1 MKKSSPIRASHVND
15 GTALPEE
22 DRPRSVT
29 TKPAFRAPTLTPAVD
44 ASDVTEIGGLSLALR
59 LLVKLRV
66 PQRINRALSLLRVH
80 RGYFESD
87 HVLTHAC
94 NLFAGGTCLEDIG
107 HLQHS
112 EPIRRLLGTEHI
124 PDPTTAG
131 DFLRRFDASDVD
143 RLDRV
148 IDEVQQDVW
157 KLSHGRKKQAEV
169 LIDVDSHVHHVY
181 GHQMEGCDYT
191 YKGGFGYHPLVL
203 SIAGTQECLR
213 IINRPGNFVSS
224 TGTEDALEDVLPL
237 LKRRF
242 KRIVIRG
249 DSAFAKGPIFKK
261 CEEHGA
267 FFAVVSPEHQNFHG
281 LAENI
286 AEEDWEEFRQHERM
300 LPVEDQPATRK
311 RGEDVR
317 RERTEARGKRDL
329 RLQEQS
335 IAEIPYRPARSKN
348 TYRLIIRRQRINEH
362 KQGQLFEKWRYRYVL
377 TNLPR
382 SVSTRKAIDMTYQRC
397 DQEKV
402 IEQLKNG
409 VSAMSMPTGG
419 FLANH
424 AYMVCAR
431 LAHNLKAWL
440 AQIALPRET
449 MRWEWKRFRR
459 SFVQI
464 AARVTLS
471 GRRTNVH
478 LAKSH
483 RFAFEIQKAIAILQ
497 T

>member
-15 GTALPEE
+15 GTALTEKE
-22 DRPRSVT
+22 RPRGVT
-29 TKPAFRAPTLTPAVD
+29 TKRTFRGPKLTASVD
-44 ASDVTEIGGLSLALR
+44 ARDVTEIGGLALAVR
-59 LLVKLRV
+59 FVAKLRV
-66 PQRINRALSLLRVH
+66 AQRIDKALPLLRVH

-87 HVLTHAC
+87 HVLTHVY
-94 NLFAGGTCLEDIG
+94 NLFSGGTCIEDIG

-131 DFLRRFDASDVD
+131 DFLRRFDASDID

-148 IDEVQQDVW
+148 GDEIQQDVW
-157 KLSHGRKKQAEV
+157 KHSYGRKRQAEV
-169 LIDVDSHVHHVY
+169 LVDVDSHVHHVY
-181 GHQMEGCDYT
+181 GNQMEGCDYT

-213 IINRPGNFVSS
+213 IINRSGNVESS
-224 TGTEDALEDVLPL
+224 DGTVDALEDVFPL
-237 LKRRF
+237 LKSRF
-242 KRIVIRG
+242 KRVVVRG
-249 DSAFAKGPIFKK
+249 DSAFAKGRIFDK

-267 FFAVVSPEHQNFHG
+267 FFAVVSPEQQNFHS

-286 AEEDWEEFRQHERM
+286 DEEDWEEFRPRKHRI
-300 LPVEDQPATRK
+300 PIEDRPATRK
-311 RGEDVR
+311 RGPDVR
-317 RERTEARGKRDL
+317 RERTEARNKRDL
-329 RLQEQS
+329 RLQEQW
-335 IAEIPYRPARSKN
+335 IAEIPYQPARSKS
-348 TYRLIIRRQRINEH
+348 TYRLIIRRQRIDEH

-382 SVSTRKAIDMTYQRC
+382 SVSTREAVDMTYHRC

-419 FLANH
+419 FLANY
-424 AYMVCAR
+424 AYLVCAR

-440 AQIALPRET
+440 AQVVLPRET

-464 AARVTLS
+464 AARVIQS
-471 GRRTNVH
+471 GRRTIVRF
-478 LAKSH
+478 ADSH
-483 RFAFEIQKAIAILQ
+483 RFAAQIARSIAVLQ